1 MSQRSLF
8 DEDVANDS
16 PEFLGTTQRARGNYL
31 MQNTRNHNTNITSK
45 KSNQVQD
52 VTDLG
57 QDSYSTDIMNKIYFE
72 TQERVR
78 QISNQRKIKKVSQA
92 NHQNLLLNFLKNPT
106 GNLNEMK
113 RRNLQ
118 QWNEFN
124 RKGIQVKPLV

>member
-113 RRNLQ
+113 RRNL
-118 QWNEFN
+118 
-124 RKGIQVKPLV
+124 